1 MRPAAG
7 PYRQRMP
14 ARDFIRPSPISGIT
28 PTWFRS
34 AVAFGRGGTT
44 RFYSC
49 PMDLVQEVS
58 PLHHLTQ
65 LKSFEFNAARRVALK
80 RKVGFVRRGYIFA
93 DKSSTV
99 ANFEPMRFA
108 KHGHGACRRRHYRE
122 RLCPA

>member
-1 MRPAAG
+1 MVG
-7 PYRQRMP
+7 
-14 ARDFIRPSPISGIT
+14 
-28 PTWFRS
+28 S
-34 AVAFGRGGTT
+34 AVAFALGGTT

-49 PMDLVQEVS
+49 PMNMVQELS
-58 PLHHLTQ
+58 SLRHLTQ

-80 RKVGFVRRGYIFA
+80 RKVGFVRSGYIFA

>member
-34 AVAFGRGGTT
+34 AVAFALGGTT

-49 PMDLVQEVS
+49 PMNMVQELS
-58 PLHHLTQ
+58 SLRHLTQ
-65 LKSFEFNAARRVALK
+65 LKSFEGNAARCVALQ
-80 RKVGFVRRGYIFA
+80 RKIGFVRCGDIFVNE
-93 DKSSTV
+93 SSTV

-108 KHGHGACRRRHYRE
+108 EHGHGACRRRHYRE

>member
-1 MRPAAG
+1 MILFDLAQYQG
-7 PYRQRMP
+7 Y
-14 ARDFIRPSPISGIT
+14 T
-28 PTWFRS
+28 PTWYRS
-34 AVAFGRGGTT
+34 AVTFGRGGTT
-44 RFYSC
+44 RFYSF
-49 PMDLVQEVS
+49 PMNLVQRVS
-58 PLHHLTQ
+58 SLYHLTQ

-80 RKVGFVRRGYIFA
+80 RKVGFVRCGYIFA